1 MTSTTNL
8 GSPRH
13 YRARKA
19 IAVRNGN
26 TQAAGEADALLRASK
41 ADEFLRRRSLI
52 TEYQAHRVLARHGPG
67 ERCDEC
73 GLIVAEL
80 GSASETA
87 QL

>member
-1 MTSTTNL
+1 MTTPTK
-8 GSPRH
+8 
-13 YRARKA
+13 ARP
-19 IAVRNGN
+19 
-26 TQAAGEADALLRASK
+26 DYSF
-41 ADEFLRRRSLI
+41 DEFLRRRSLI